1 MLKNKDKENRNKI
14 EPGAR
19 RYLITAANPKSPI
32 SEQYR
37 TIRTNIQ
44 FSMIDK
50 ELKTLA
56 LTSATPG
63 EGKSTTIS
71 NLAVTL
77 ALQDEKVL
85 LIDADLRKPTIH
97 KLMEVRNQY
106 GLTSLISKK
115 TALKKA
121 ISPTLKTKNLDILP
135 SGPLP
140 HNPSELLGS
149 KMMQDLILEL
159 SQKYDWLLFDTPP
172 VLAVT
177 DAQVLGSLCDGM
189 ILVLKSHRTEKKELV
204 KAKELLVKA
213 NINLIGTIMNGVD
226 AKEFDHDYYYGERS

>member
-1 MLKNKDKENRNKI
+1 MLNYKKNKNKI
-14 EPGAR
+14 ERGVKKH
-19 RYLITAANPKSPI
+19 LITAANPKSPI

-50 ELKTLA
+50 KLKTLA
-56 LTSATPG
+56 FTSATPG

-97 KLMEVRNQY
+97 QLMEVRNRY
-106 GLTSLISKK
+106 GLTSLISQRV
-115 TALKKA
+115 A
-121 ISPTLKTKNLDILP
+121 IGEAILPTFKTKNLDILP
-135 SGPLP
+135 SGPIP

-149 KMMQDLILEL
+149 KMMQDLIVEL

-177 DAQVLGSLCDGM
+177 DAQVLGSLCDGV
-189 ILVLKSHRTEKKELV
+189 ILVLKSHRTEKKELI
-204 KAKELLVKA
+204 KAKELLEKA
-213 NINLIGTIMNGVD
+213 NTNLIGTVINGVD
-226 AKEFDHDYYYGERS
+226 AKEFGHSYYGDWS